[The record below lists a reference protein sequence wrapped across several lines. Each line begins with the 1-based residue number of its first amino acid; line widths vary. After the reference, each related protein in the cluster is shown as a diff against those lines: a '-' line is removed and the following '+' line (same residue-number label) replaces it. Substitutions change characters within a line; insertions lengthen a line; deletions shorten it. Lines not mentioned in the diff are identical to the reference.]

1 MLRSQRQG
9 AATGTFCSDF
19 PEKSGMDRDIQVRE
33 TLIGDIREVNF
44 WFRCGGELVP
54 GVAYLPTGTDELL
67 PMVQI
72 QHPGMG
78 SKEDYW
84 VSEVGQRWAKRGWVC
99 VGLDAP
105 LHGERQVHDPLALF
119 RDPSRYEAV
128 RAQFAAEVARMLD
141 LLPGVLPIDVA
152 RLGYVGYSLGSML
165 GVAAVARSGRF
176 KAAAFCLVGEGGLA
190 GPATGPDSDVARLGT
205 VAVRVVG
212 KTADELIPRERT
224 EALFAALPG
233 EKDLQW
239 LPGGHFEI
247 GPDVVKLAEQWMAE
261 KL

>member
-1 MLRSQRQG
+1 VNAELEIR
-9 AATGTFCSDF
+9 
-19 PEKSGMDRDIQVRE
+19 EKLV
-33 TLIGDIREVNF
+33 GDIREVAF
-44 WFRCGGELVP
+44 WFKCGEELVP
-54 GVAYLPTGTDELL
+54 GVAYLPAGEEGPT

-78 SKEDYW
+78 GKEDYW

-105 LHGERQVHDPLALF
+105 LHGERQGADPMALF
-119 RDPSRYEAV
+119 RNPDRYEAV

-141 LLPGVLPIDVA
+141 LLPGVLPIDTG
-152 RLGYVGYSLGSML
+152 RLGYVGYSLGSMI

-176 KAAAFCLVGEGGLA
+176 RAAAFCLVGEGGLVGSA
-190 GPATGPDSDVARLGT
+190 AGPDSDVARLGG
-205 VAVRVVG
+205 VAVRVVA
-212 KTADELIPRERT
+212 KTGDELIPRERT

-233 EKDLQW
+233 EKELRW
-239 LPGGHFEI
+239 LPGGHFDI
-247 GPDVVKLAEQWMAE
+247 GPDVVQLAEEWMVA

>member
-1 MLRSQRQG
+1 MANEL
-9 AATGTFCSDF
+9 
-19 PEKSGMDRDIQVRE
+19 QVRE
-33 TLIGDIREVNF
+33 SLIGDIREVSF

-54 GVAYLPTGTDELL
+54 GVAYLPAGADEPM

-84 VSEVGQRWAKRGWVC
+84 VSEVGMRWAKRGWVC

-105 LHGERQVHDPLALF
+105 LHGERQTHDPMALF
-119 RDPSRYEAV
+119 RQPERYEAF
-128 RAQFAAEVARMLD
+128 RAQFAADVGGMLE
-141 LLPGVLPIDVA
+141 LLPGALPIDTA
-152 RLGYVGYSLGSML
+152 RLGYVGYSLGSMI
-165 GVAAVARSGRF
+165 GVAAVARTGKFR
-176 KAAAFCLVGEGGLA
+176 AAAFCLVGEGGLA
-190 GPATGPDSDVARLGT
+190 GSATGPDSDVARLEG
-205 VAVRVVG
+205 VAVRIVG
-212 KTADELIPRERT
+212 KTDDELIPRERT
-224 EALFAALPG
+224 EALYAALPG

-247 GPDVVKLAEQWMAE
+247 GPDVVRLAEEWMLA

>member
-1 MLRSQRQG
+1 MTEG
-9 AATGTFCSDF
+9 IET
-19 PEKSGMDRDIQVRE
+19 RE
-33 TLIGDIREVNF
+33 QLLGDIREVNF

-54 GVAYLPTGTDELL
+54 GVAYLPTGASE
-67 PMVQI
+67 PMPLVQI

-105 LHGERQVHDPLALF
+105 LHGERQTHDPMALF
-119 RDPSRYEAV
+119 RDPGRYEAV
-128 RAQFAAEVARMLD
+128 RAQFAAEVARMLE
-141 LLPGVLPIDVA
+141 LLPGVLPIDTG
-152 RLGYVGYSLGSML
+152 RMGYVGYSLGSMI
-165 GVAAVARSGRF
+165 GIAAVARSGRF
-176 KAAAFCLVGEGGLA
+176 RAAAFCLVGEGGLT
-190 GPATGPDSDVARLGT
+190 GGVEGPDSDAAKLGS
-205 VAVRVVG
+205 VAVRIVG

-233 EKDLQW
+233 EKDLRW

-247 GPDVVKLAEQWMAE
+247 GPDVVRLAEEWMAA

>member
-1 MLRSQRQG
+1 
-9 AATGTFCSDF
+9 
-19 PEKSGMDRDIQVRE
+19 MDEPLKTRE
-33 TLIGDIREVNF
+33 TVIGDIRAVNF
-44 WFRCGGELVP
+44 WFRCEEELVP
-54 GVAYLPTGTDELL
+54 GVAYLPAGADERM

-105 LHGERQVHDPLALF
+105 LHGEREGHDPMALF
-119 RDPSRYEAV
+119 RDPGRYEAI
-128 RAQFAAEVARMLD
+128 RAQFATEVERMLE
-141 LLPGVLPIDVA
+141 LLPGVLPIDTE
-152 RLGYVGYSLGSML
+152 RLGYVGYSLGSMIGL
-165 GVAAVARSGRF
+165 AAVARSGRF
-176 KAAAFCLVGEGGLA
+176 RAAAFCLVGEGGLA
-190 GPATGPDSDVARLGT
+190 GSATGPGSDAAKLGG

-212 KTADELIPRERT
+212 KTDDELIPRERT
-224 EALFAALPG
+224 EALFAAIPG

-247 GPDVVKLAEQWMAE
+247 GPDVVRLAEEWMTA